1 VLVVWVYTSLVQV
14 LISEFTISK
23 NFMALLKCR
32 NCGAEISSD
41 ARVTR
46 CKGCGT
52 LFPFDCNVCGRSLR
66 PPFPVYSDERYLTGT
81 DEPLCPDH
89 FQRQCPSCKT
99 WFQADENPG
108 YFMCKMCLEV
118 REAAVAPSPS
128 PVAVG
133 ATVLAT
139 ATGTAGS
146 AATSTTSG
154 KTPAHFPQWDD
165 DMVAERDP
173 ARDLVSSFL
182 FAIVCL
188 SMIAVL
194 GVLIWQVISLL
205 RLLFGV

>member
-1 VLVVWVYTSLVQV
+1 
-14 LISEFTISK
+14 
-23 NFMALLKCR
+23 MALLKCR

-52 LFPFDCNVCGRSLR
+52 LFPFDCSVCGRSLR
-66 PPFPVYSDERYLTGT
+66 PPFPVYSDERYLSGT

-118 REAAVAPSPS
+118 REAAAVPLVETVAAP
-128 PVAVG
+128 
-133 ATVLAT
+133 TLAT
-139 ATGTAGS
+139 AAAGATIGGPGLVTGGS
-146 AATSTTSG
+146 
-154 KTPAHFPQWDD
+154 TPAHFPQWDD
-165 DMVAERDP
+165 DVEPGYEGDM
-173 ARDLVSSFL
+173 ARDMVTNFL
-182 FAIVCL
+182 FAVVCL
-188 SMIAVL
+188 AMIAVL

-205 RLLFGV
+205 RLLFHV

>member
-1 VLVVWVYTSLVQV
+1 
-14 LISEFTISK
+14 
-23 NFMALLKCR
+23 MALLKCR

-52 LFPFDCNVCGRSLR
+52 LFPFDCTVCGRSLR

-118 REAAVAPSPS
+118 REAATDSIAEPVGSPALAVAGAP
-128 PVAVG
+128 ALVG
-133 ATVLAT
+133 AGAARNGAT
-139 ATGTAGS
+139 PS
-146 AATSTTSG
+146 
-154 KTPAHFPQWDD
+154 HFPQWQDEVD
-165 DMVAERDP
+165 HEFEDDP
-173 ARDLVSSFL
+173 ARDFVTNFL
-182 FAIVCL
+182 FAVVCL
-188 SMIAVL
+188 AMIAVL
-194 GVLIWQVISLL
+194 GVLVWQVISLL
-205 RLLFGV
+205 RILFGV

>member
-1 VLVVWVYTSLVQV
+1 
-14 LISEFTISK
+14 
-23 NFMALLKCR
+23 MALLKCR

-52 LFPFDCNVCGRSLR
+52 LFPFACTVCNRSLR

-118 REAAVAPSPS
+118 REAATV
-128 PVAVG
+128 PVAV
-133 ATVLAT
+133 
-139 ATGTAGS
+139 
-146 AATSTTSG
+146 AAP
-154 KTPAHFPQWDD
+154 TPALAGAGNGGGGGGLTPSHFPQWD
-165 DMVAERDP
+165 EELNRNFDP
-173 ARDLVSSFL
+173 DGSRDLATHFL
-182 FAIVCL
+182 FAVVCI
-188 SMIAVL
+188 SMVAVL
-194 GVLIWQVISLL
+194 GVLIWQVITLM
-205 RLLFGV
+205 RILFGV